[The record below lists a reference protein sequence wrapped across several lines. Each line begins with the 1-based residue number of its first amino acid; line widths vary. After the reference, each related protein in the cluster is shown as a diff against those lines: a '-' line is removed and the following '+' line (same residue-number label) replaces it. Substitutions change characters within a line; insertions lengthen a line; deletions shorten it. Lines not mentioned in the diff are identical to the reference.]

1 MGNIL
6 KVSIITAVF
15 NRRDTIKNCI
25 DSIQN
30 QTYSDIEH
38 VIIDGGSTDGTIEVV
53 KNSFYSDTIFISEI
67 DNGLYDAINKGIRA
81 STGSIIGLLHSDD
94 VFASEAIVSQVVS
107 EFSDSDL
114 DAVYADA
121 NFFKNG
127 DTTKVVRRFRSD
139 RFSLKTLPWGWMPA
153 HTTIFFRRSVFER
166 FGVYRHDYKI
176 AADMDFVARVFSSQ
190 NFKSKYIQDVWINM
204 AIGGVSTGGV
214 RNTLMLNREVLRA
227 LRENGIQTNIIKLLS
242 KYPLKILEYSQFFHK
257 IKSESSKSSF
267 FAKILGSLKW

>member
-1 MGNIL
+1 M

-38 VIIDGGSTDGTIEVV
+38 VIIDGGSTDGTIEVIE
-53 KNSFYSDTIFISEI
+53 NSTYSDTIFISEH
-67 DNGLYDAINKGIRA
+67 DNGLYDAINKGIRT

-127 DTTKVVRRFRSD
+127 DATNIVRRFRSD
-139 RFSLKTLPWGWMPA
+139 RFSLKTLSWGWMPA
-153 HTTIFFRRSVFER
+153 HTTIFLHRRVFER
-166 FGVYRHDYKI
+166 FGVYKHDYKI
-176 AADMDFVARVFSSQ
+176 AADMDFVARVFSSKD
-190 NFKSKYIQDVWINM
+190 FKSKYIQEVWINM
-204 AIGGVSTGGV
+204 AIGGVSTGGI

-242 KYPLKILEYSQFFHK
+242 KYPLKILEYFQFFHK
-257 IKSESSKSSF
+257 IKSESFRGSF
-267 FAKILGSLKW
+267 FTKILGSLKW